1 MRLGRGICAAFAA
14 ASFLGGGAQA
24 DEGSPAASMSQNA
37 RAYHLY
43 SMAVQSLLD
52 RDYAEAIDLLEQ
64 ALQREPAPD
73 LLLETAQLYFSLNNV
88 ERATELANYLLEQD
102 PGNAEGH
109 RLLGD
114 IHLSRAGEE
123 SDSSAFLARA
133 IQEYTTALTLDPEGR
148 ETSRLLAEIYYQ
160 TGRLEEAAGVLDRF
174 AARLD
179 LDAQQALL
187 HGKVL
192 TQLGRYA
199 EAGALLEQ
207 VVAGDPASMD
217 AIDSLAALYEY
228 QGLFDAAIDLYTP
241 MLDDSGKRGYLQER
255 IGTLQTRAGR
265 YEEAITSLEEARR
278 LQPDH
283 SRTLIF
289 LAQCYENT
297 GDPQAALRVYSD
309 RIEREP
315 DDLEARFHR
324 ARLLHEEG
332 EAEEALAEFEEIA
345 GWTGEPGGSFTDRQ
359 ATIIAL
365 AYSQIGLIMLNSH
378 DLDAATEALGRAL
391 DLTPDPRP
399 EMFLLLGRAE
409 LRRGFPSATERV
421 VAEAMRRFPDHLDLR
436 ILEGEA
442 LIAKGDRPQAKQY
455 YRDLLDESGHPA
467 QGYVSVSE
475 ALLRQNLYE
484 EADSFL
490 EEGTLLHPGNDQL
503 YFARGAAM
511 ERLGRISEAE
521 RYLVK
526 AIGLNP
532 DNAVALN
539 YLGYMLADRG
549 LKLDDS
555 LAYIERALAM
565 DPKNPAYL
573 DSLGWTLFKMSRF
586 EPAEEHLRA
595 AARYDRFDPTIRE
608 HLGDLLHATG
618 RPAEALREW
627 ELALGQDPEE
637 PARLREKVEQAR
649 SKLGVE

>member
-1 MRLGRGICAAFAA
+1 
-14 ASFLGGGAQA
+14 
-24 DEGSPAASMSQNA
+24 MSQNA

-52 RDYAEAIDLLEQ
+52 RDYAEAINLLEE
-64 ALQREPAPD
+64 ALEREPAPD

-88 ERATELANYLLEQD
+88 ERATYLAEHLLEKHPD
-102 PGNAEGH
+102 HAEAH

-114 IHLSRAGEE
+114 IYLSRAGEE
-123 SDSSAFLARA
+123 PESAPLLAQA
-133 IQEYTTALTLDPEGR
+133 IQEYTAALTFDPASR

-174 AARLD
+174 AARLN
-179 LDAQQALL
+179 LDTQQALL
-187 HGKVL
+187 HGRTL
-192 TQLGRYA
+192 TQLGRHE
-199 EAGALLEQ
+199 EARALLEQ
-207 VVAGDPASMD
+207 VVAERPTSLE

-228 QGLFDAAIDLYTP
+228 QEEFDAAIALYTP
-241 MLDDSGKRGYLQER
+241 MLDDVGRRGYLQER
-255 IGTLQTRAGR
+255 IGTLQARAGR
-265 YEEAITSLEEARR
+265 YPEAIASLEEARR

-283 SRTLIF
+283 SRTFVF
-289 LAQCYENT
+289 LAQAYENT
-297 GDPQAALRVYSD
+297 GDLRAALRIYGE

-315 DDLEARFHR
+315 GDLEARFHR
-324 ARLLHEEG
+324 ARLLHQDGDVEQ
-332 EAEEALAEFEEIA
+332 ALAGFEEIV
-345 GWTGEPGGSFTDRQ
+345 GSSGERGGAFTDRE

-365 AYSQIGLIMLNSH
+365 AYSQIGLIMMNSR

-409 LRRGFPSATERV
+409 LRRGFPNAAERV

-442 LIAKGDRPQAKQY
+442 LIVRGDRPQARQF
-455 YRDLLDESGHPA
+455 YRDLLDERGHPA

-475 ALLRQNLYE
+475 AFLRQNLYE

-490 EEGTLLHPGNDQL
+490 EEGTLLHPGNDRL

-511 ERLGRISEAE
+511 ERLGRIGEAE
-521 RYLVK
+521 RFLVK

-532 DNAVALN
+532 DNAMALN

-555 LAYIERALAM
+555 IAYIERALAM

-573 DSLGWTLFKMSRF
+573 DSLGWALFKKSRF

-595 AARYDRFDPTIRE
+595 ATRYDRFDPTIRE
-608 HLGDLLHATG
+608 HLGDLLDATG
-618 RPAEALREW
+618 RPEEALREW
-627 ELALGQDPEE
+627 EFALGHGPEE
-637 PARLREKVEQAR
+637 PDRLQEKVERAR